1 MEACTFINA
10 KFIYL
15 DHYMCLWSGEEM
27 IDISE
32 VERSFKKFRDD
43 FWEDVT
49 DINLAKSEVKIEDLK
64 TKMMDSDYFKVVK
77 KFAEERGWDVVSE
90 DLTLSVK
97 KAEKDEIVELPLV
110 STQDDATVFIQ
121 PWSRVVDKLVKLEEE

>member
-1 MEACTFINA
+1 
-10 KFIYL
+10 
-15 DHYMCLWSGEEM
+15 M